1 MPGLGTTLGRGGATT
16 SLQDL
21 ANADCVLIQG
31 SSMAEAHPVGF
42 RWVMRARERGAT
54 VIHVDP
60 RFSRTSAQADRWVPI
75 RAGGDLAFLG
85 GLIRIVLEE
94 DAFFREYVAAYTN
107 ATALVSEDF
116 QGPEDLEGLFS
127 GWDGATYDP
136 SSWRLERDE
145 EGRLVR
151 DESMEH
157 PRCVLQV
164 LRRHFDR
171 YTPQIVQRVAG
182 VPPEQLR
189 AVADALI
196 EASGPERTAAI
207 CYAVGWT
214 QHSKGVQIIRAAAI
228 LQLLLGNIGRP
239 GGGLMALRGHASIQ
253 GSTDIPTLY
262 DILPGYLKMPRAG
275 HAEHSEETLDGW
287 CANHVAP
294 SGWWGHARSYLVSWL
309 KATYGAA
316 ATAENDFGFGWLPRV
331 TRDHSHFH
339 YWLEM
344 AAGEIEGLFLMG
356 QNPSVGAQNARLER
370 RALAKLKW
378 LVVRDLVEIEPAT
391 FWRDGPEIER
401 GELVTEKIDT
411 EVYLLPAASYVE
423 KAGTF
428 TQTQRMLQWRE
439 RAVEPTDDRRSEL
452 WFVHQLAKRLQARA
466 ARENDAA
473 ARARDAGLR
482 ALDWWYPED
491 EHGEPEAESVL
502 REINGWIGERASD
515 GEAPRQVDGFHEL
528 RDDGTTACGCWIY
541 AGVWPSDGVNRA
553 HRREPKGPYGHGW
566 GFAWPADRRILYN
579 RASARPD
586 GRPWSRRKALV
597 WWDDDAGQWTG
608 SDVPDFPGGKSPSA
622 APVVGAGLDSHSG
635 AAPFLMQRDGLAQI
649 FVPEGLADGPLPAHY
664 EPLESP
670 VVNALYSQQSD
681 PAAQRFA
688 RPDNQI
694 AEPGDRRFPYV
705 LTTYRLTEHHTAGG
719 MSRTLGRLAE
729 LQPRLFV
736 EISKQLARELKVE
749 DGDWVTVVNLR
760 GAVEAM
766 ARVTG
771 RIRPLVLGARDDGS
785 VHIVHQVA
793 MPFHWGSSGPNRG
806 DVVNDLVPLTSEP
819 NVSIHESKALLC
831 ALVPGRRPPDAEI
844 GAWLEARYPELEV
857 ADD

>member
-21 ANADCVLIQG
+21 ENADCILIQG

-42 RWVMRARERGAT
+42 RWVMRAKERGAT

-94 DAFFREYVAAYTN
+94 EAFFREYVAAYTN
-107 ATALVSEDF
+107 ASALVDESF
-116 QGPEDLEGLFS
+116 QGPDDLDGLFS
-127 GWDGATYDP
+127 GWDGAKYEP
-136 SSWRLERDE
+136 SSWRLDRDE
-145 EGRLVR
+145 NGRLVR
-151 DESMEH
+151 DPTLEH

-164 LRRHFDR
+164 LRRHFAR
-171 YTPQIVQRVAG
+171 YTPETVQRVSG

-189 AVADALI
+189 AIADALI
-196 EASGPERTAAI
+196 AASGPERTAAI

-275 HAEHSEETLDGW
+275 QGEGTLDGW

-294 SGWWGHARSYLVSWL
+294 SGWWSHSRAYLVSWL
-309 KATYGAA
+309 KATYGTA
-316 ATAENDFGFGWLPRV
+316 ATVENDFGYGWLPRV

-344 AAGEIEGLFLMG
+344 ADGHVEGLFLMG
-356 QNPSVGAQNARLER
+356 QNPSVGGQNARLER

-378 LVVRDLVEIEPAT
+378 IVVRDLVEVESAT
-391 FWRDGPEIER
+391 FWKDGPEIER
-401 GELVTEKIDT
+401 GELVTEDIET
-411 EVYLLPAASYVE
+411 EVFLLPAASHVE

-439 RAVEPTDDRRSEL
+439 QAVQPTEDRRSEL
-452 WFVHQLAKRLQARA
+452 WFVHQLARRLRDRA
-466 ARENDAA
+466 AESGPSNE
-473 ARARDAGLR
+473 ARDAPLR
-482 ALDWWYPED
+482 ALAWDYPEN
-491 EHGEPEAESVL
+491 EHGEPDPEAVL
-502 REINGWIGERASD
+502 REINGRVGALDDDETDA
-515 GEAPRQVDGFHEL
+515 EATRQIDGFHEL
-528 RDDGTTACGCWIY
+528 RDDGSTACGCWIY

-553 HRREPKGPYGHGW
+553 RRREPRGPYGHGW

-586 GRPWSRRKALV
+586 GRPWSERKALV
-597 WWDDDAGQWTG
+597 WWDQESQQWTG
-608 SDVPDFPGGKSPSA
+608 ADVPDFPRDKAPWTPATEGA
-622 APVVGAGLDSHSG
+622 ALASHGG

-649 FVPEGLADGPLPAHY
+649 FVPDGLVDGPLPTHY

-670 VVNALYSQQSD
+670 VANALYRQQSD
-681 PAAQRFA
+681 PAAKRFP

-694 AEPGDRRFPYV
+694 ADLGDRRFPYV

-736 EISKQLARELKVE
+736 EISQELAAELNLD

-771 RIRPLVLGARDDGS
+771 RIRPLVLGARADGS
-785 VHIVHQVA
+785 PEIVHQVA
-793 MPFHWGSSGPNRG
+793 MPFHWGSNGPNRG
-806 DVVNDLVPLTSEP
+806 DVVNDLIPLSSEP

-831 ALVPGRRPPDAEI
+831 ALVPGRRPEDREFVT
-844 GAWLEARYPELEV
+844 WLGDRYPELEV
-857 ADD
+857 RDG